1 MAESTKP
8 GHGVNC
14 GYARERRL
22 IGRLADPGSIPGA
35 STFSPLFCIRI
46 VIATRVLRACCVS
59 ARDSGVRLRC
69 ASGPPHGACSRGTA

>member
-35 STFSPLFCIRI
+35 STTERAWLMRDRRI
-46 VIATRVLRACCVS
+46 AKRRVALVLREPA
-59 ARDSGVRLRC
+59 VR
-69 ASGPPHGACSRGTA
+69 